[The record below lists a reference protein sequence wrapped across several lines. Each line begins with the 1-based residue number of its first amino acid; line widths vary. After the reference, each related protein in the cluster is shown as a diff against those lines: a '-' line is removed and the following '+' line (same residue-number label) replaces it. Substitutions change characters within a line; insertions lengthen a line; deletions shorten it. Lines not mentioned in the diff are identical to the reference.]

1 MLLLPLLFILTV
13 ISEALQRS
21 IGGAVAAA
29 VAVTGGGGD
38 SALGIGGG
46 AGAFGGVGG
55 GGWSVGGGEF
65 DLGLF
70 LEAAEDVW
78 ATLFVAWSIWY
89 MLRFF
94 R

>member
-1 MLLLPLLFILTV
+1 MLLLPLLFVLTV

-21 IGGAVAAA
+21 IGGAAAAA

-38 SALGIGGG
+38 TALGGGG
-46 AGAFGGVGG
+46 ATGAFGGVG
-55 GGWSVGGGEF
+55 VGGGGGGFE
-65 DLGLF
+65 LGLF
-70 LEAAEDVW
+70 LEAAGDVW
-78 ATLFVAWSIWY
+78 DTIFVAWSVWY